1 MNYITPVQNQFI
13 ANTHQA
19 PESNQ
24 GSHSSTFSRSPAS
37 PIAQSLYQQNDNYR
51 NNIAEGENSKI
62 CNFDIFG
69 SGTEFVIAGYKLE
82 Q

>member
-1 MNYITPVQNQFI
+1 MYSNFPQGMNYITPVQNQFI

-37 PIAQSLYQQNDNYR
+37 HIAQSLYQQNDNYR
-51 NNIAEGENSKI
+51 NNIAEGENSKTYQ
-62 CNFDIFG
+62 N
-69 SGTEFVIAGYKLE
+69 L
-82 Q
+82 